1 MLSLLPYPSSC
12 RELNMRFRKKWNEK
26 EQSNNQLL
34 IRKLVFCHD
43 KINLRGKFCWDRIF
57 KFLLSIPHLKLQQ
70 QCLKDWAS
78 RALPE
83 FAEICLL
90 HTPINSECFL
100 LNDMRLW
107 HRGCNR
113 KGERWHKK
121 EGTEINRGFLGDS
134 DGKESTCSADDLGLI
149 PGREKP
155 LEKGM
160 TPTPVFLPREIHE
173 QRSLAAYSPWGHKE
187 SDTTE
192 RLTLTHWDKQIDVC
206 SGSISG
212 LDLSWHQGGPAFP
225 DYL

>member
-1 MLSLLPYPSSC
+1 MLVFWTLLICFLSYLIHLPAGNWTCVS
-12 RELNMRFRKKWNEK
+12 EKKWNEK

-149 PGREKP
+149 PGRGKP

-160 TPTPVFLPREIHE
+160 TTHSSILAWRNPWAEEPS
-173 QRSLAAYSPWGHKE
+173 SL
-187 SDTTE
+187 
-192 RLTLTHWDKQIDVC
+192 
-206 SGSISG
+206 
-212 LDLSWHQGGPAFP
+212 
-225 DYL
+225 